1 VPIVAPLGILLTV
14 ARFVQFKNAS
24 LPIVVSLLSG
34 EKVTDVRA
42 LHPANASSPMI
53 STLAGIVIDVRF
65 TKSSNAL
72 GQMLVTLA
80 GISRVV
86 TVLSV

>member
-1 VPIVAPLGILLTV
+1 VPIVAPPGILLTV
-14 ARFVQFKNAS
+14 VRFVQFKNAS
-24 LPIVVSLLSG
+24 LPIVVSLLPG
-34 EKVTDVRA
+34 EKVTVVRA
-42 LHPANASSPMI
+42 LHPTNACSPMI

-72 GQMLVTLA
+72 GPILVTLA